1 MTDFTMKDSSSSQQR
16 ATFARVVKTSK
27 FVQTIFC
34 LFLLSLFALGAN
46 AQIKVMSYNIHYGT
60 GMDGKNSMRAIA
72 ELIKE
77 QNPDI
82 VGLQEIGDSIMA
94 QKFAEMTGMQ
104 VVFGPSLDGRMD
116 GYGDAILS
124 KYPFEYEGNYSIPS
138 ASSSRYQAMAVKVD
152 FSAKSKDLGV
162 VRLINTHF
170 DWLETIGSENAR
182 LATID
187 VIEEA
192 FMKADPNFPT
202 LLTGDLNS
210 RPQSKVL
217 GKLKKM
223 GWVNSSGNK
232 EYFTIDSD
240 NPTMQIDYVLFRPAK
255 KLKVTNFYVMDG
267 VLSSDHLP
275 VVAEIT
281 FK

>member
-1 MTDFTMKDSSSSQQR
+1 MMKNLSHSKQQG
-16 ATFARVVKTSK
+16 ALNSVLNPSK
-27 FVQTIFC
+27 FFKSVFC
-34 LFLLSLFALGAN
+34 LFLFGLFAFGAN

-60 GMDGKNSMRAIA
+60 GMDGKNSMEAIA

-77 QNPDI
+77 QDPDI

-94 QKFAEMTGMQ
+94 QRFGEMTGMH
-104 VVFGPSLDGRMD
+104 VVFGPSLDGRMN
-116 GYGDAILS
+116 GYGDAVLS

-152 FSAKSKDLGV
+152 FSAKSKDLGM

-192 FMKADPNFPT
+192 FMKEDRNYPT
-202 LLTGDLNS
+202 ILTGDLNS
-210 RPQSKVL
+210 RPNSNVL
-217 GKLKKM
+217 TKLKKL

-232 EYFTIDSD
+232 EHFTIGSD
-240 NPTMQIDYVLFRPAK
+240 NPTMQIDYVLFRPAR
-255 KLKVTNFYVMDG
+255 KLKVTNFYVIDG

-275 VVAEIT
+275 VVAELM